1 MSEHNAIAIV
11 GVACRLPGA
20 TDARQYWH
28 NLRAGV
34 ESITRFDL
42 PTLIAAGVE
51 PALARHP
58 RYVPARGVLPGGEC
72 FDRQFF
78 GYSPAEAASMD
89 PQQRTFLESSSAALD
104 DAGLD
109 PRRFDGWIGVYAGC
123 DMMNP
128 ALQGNGDIQ
137 SRMIDYDK
145 DYLATRVAYKLGLR
159 GPAITVQTA
168 CSTALVAVHQA
179 AQSLLNYEC
188 DAALAGAV
196 SLWLPQ
202 ATGYLYQEGFI
213 ESEDGHCRPFDA
225 AATGT
230 VGSSGVAVVVLRRL
244 EDALAG
250 GHRILAVI
258 RGSALNNDGGAKIG
272 YTAPSFAGQRD
283 VIQFAHAQAGVDA
296 ADIAYVEAHGTGTR
310 VGDPIEV
317 AALTAAFR
325 ESTDAVGFCRLGAVK
340 SNIGHTGAAAGAAG
354 LIKAALMLRHRELVP
369 TLHYREPNP
378 GLELDGSPFRIAT
391 ELAPLPAEGP
401 LLAGVS
407 SFGVGGTNAHMIL
420 ESPPVSPSRVSRAR
434 SRVFCLSGST
444 RNAVRTMR
452 SELAGHLESA
462 QDSLEDVA
470 YTLAAG
476 RRLFP
481 YRSAVVATGRAEA
494 AEALRSDS
502 PPVRASDERDT
513 AFLFPG
519 TAVLR
524 SGFGGAAHRYLP
536 VFREVFDSLA
546 AESRDRFGIDISTV
560 LRSDTDADWLRVIVH
575 EHLALFAI
583 GFAFAK
589 QFHEFGITPRAML
602 GHSAGEVVAAA
613 VAGLWTPSDAL
624 RFVHERGS
632 ILGTVEPGQMLA
644 VRLPPEDVR
653 ALLAERPGLTLATEA
668 PQYSVLAGPIELIDG
683 LRAEGFDHRLL
694 DVGVALHTEAVRP
707 AAERIG
713 RVVAQIPNTPPAL
726 PFLSNLTGDWADP
739 ERIAGGDYWAD
750 HAVRTVRLSGCAE
763 TLLNSSCRV
772 FIELGPGQTM
782 TRMLRGHQAW
792 TAGHL
797 AVPLSGRAE
806 HEDESLLAALARLW
820 ERGFDIPLEDLV
832 DVPGRCSLPP
842 HPFEATDCE
851 RGRRLATT
859 SPGNGARRHD
869 VLVTV
874 GEIPA
879 PELVAT
885 MAEDAVR
892 PSTVDD
898 AVAAAAGAVTP
909 AVAVAVGD
917 DPDEDF
923 RTGLA
928 RLADQAAPAGVRL
941 ILLGRDLL
949 GRGPVAELVEQLR
962 HTADITVFDL
972 DGGEPPGRPPVSAVS
987 GAHAWRGGR
996 WWTLDEE
1003 PRAADPG
1010 LEPESDDVPDEAEDT
1025 ADAPRNAT
1033 EAAIAGMWQ
1042 ELLGL
1047 DSVGIHANF
1056 FELGGHS
1063 MLATQL
1069 ASRLRVRFE
1078 TEIPF
1083 EAVLHNPTVAELAR
1097 AVGDSGTGGYRSE
1110 VRDTAGEVLL
1120 PIRTTGAAPALFCVH
1135 PISGLSWCYT
1145 GLLPFLLG
1153 RPVYGL
1159 QARRTSPPTDAD
1171 ALVDDYVAQLRGVQP
1186 AGPYH
1191 LLGWSAGGTI
1201 AHAMA
1206 CRLQR
1211 DGEQVRFLAMLD
1223 SAPGTAWGN
1232 VDREVIARAI
1242 GDDVGMTG
1250 EDLAAL
1256 VDNGVHT
1263 HRLLESAPPG
1273 RFAGNV
1279 VFLTAARD
1287 GGDDA
1292 VSTWREHVDG
1302 DIDEYRIDCHH
1313 TTMMRQGPL
1322 TDIGPIIAA
1331 ELQRAELQRAA

>member
-1 MSEHNAIAIV
+1 MSEDNAIAIV
-11 GVACRLPGA
+11 GLACRLPGA
-20 TDARQYWH
+20 ADARQYWR
-28 NLRAGV
+28 NLRAGA
-34 ESITRFDL
+34 EGITRFDL
-42 PTLIAAGVE
+42 PTLLAAGVD

-58 RYVPARGVLPGGEC
+58 RYVPARGVLAGGEC
-72 FDRQFF
+72 FDRRFF
-78 GYSPAEAASMD
+78 GYSPADAAAMD

-128 ALQGNGDIQ
+128 ALQGTGDVL

-159 GPAITVQTA
+159 GPAMAVQTA
-168 CSTALVAVHQA
+168 CSTSLVAVHQA

-188 DAALAGAV
+188 DAALAGGV

-202 ATGYLYQEGFI
+202 ATGYLYEEGHI

-244 EDALAG
+244 EDALAA
-250 GHRILAVI
+250 GHRIVAVI

-272 YTAPSFAGQRD
+272 FTAPSFAGQRD

-296 ADIAYVEAHGTGTR
+296 ADIAYVEAHGTATR
-310 VGDPIEV
+310 VGDPVEV

-340 SNIGHTGAAAGAAG
+340 SNIGHTGAASGAAG
-354 LIKAALMLRHRELVP
+354 LIKTALMLHHRELVP

-378 GLELDGSPFRIAT
+378 GLELDSSPFRIAT
-391 ELAPLPAEGP
+391 ERAPLPAEGA

-407 SFGVGGTNAHMIL
+407 SFGVGGTNAHVIL
-420 ESPPVSPSRVSRAR
+420 ESPPALPNRVSRAR
-434 SRVFCLSGST
+434 ARVFCLSGST
-444 RNAVRTMR
+444 RGAVRTQR
-452 SELAGHLESA
+452 TELAGHLESTP
-462 QDSLEDVA
+462 DSLDDVA

-476 RRLFP
+476 RRVFP
-481 YRSAVVATGRAEA
+481 HRSAVVATDRAGA
-494 AEALRSDS
+494 AGALRSDA
-502 PPVRASDERDT
+502 PAVRVSDERDT

-524 SGFGGAAHRYLP
+524 SGYGGAAHRHLP

-546 AESRDRFGIDISTV
+546 AESRDRFGIDIGTV
-560 LRSDTDADWLRVIVH
+560 LRSGIDVDWLRVVVH

-583 GFAFAK
+583 GFAFAR
-589 QFHEFGITPRAML
+589 QFQEFGITPKALL

-624 RFVHERGS
+624 GFVHERGS
-632 ILGTVEPGQMLA
+632 ALGTAEPGRMLA

-653 ALLAERPGLTLATEA
+653 ALLAERPGLTVATEA
-668 PQYSVLAGPIELIDG
+668 PQYSVLAGPVELIEG
-683 LRAEGFDHRLL
+683 LRADGVEHRVL

-713 RVVAQIPNTPPAL
+713 RAAAGIPTTPPEL

-739 ERIAGGDYWAD
+739 RRIAGGDYWAE

-763 TLLNSSCRV
+763 TLLAGSCRV
-772 FIELGPGQTM
+772 FLELGPGQTM
-782 TRMLRGHQAW
+782 TRMLRGHPAW
-792 TAGHL
+792 TADHL

-806 HEDESLLAALARLW
+806 QEDESLLAGLARLW
-820 ERGFDIPLEDLV
+820 ERGFDIPLEDFV
-832 DVPGRCSLPP
+832 DEPGRCSLPP
-842 HPFEATDCE
+842 HPFEAIDCE
-851 RGRRLATT
+851 RGRRVATS
-859 SPGNGARRHD
+859 SPGGGAGPHD

-874 GEIPA
+874 GDVPA
-879 PELVAT
+879 PELVAA
-885 MAEDAVR
+885 MAGDVVR
-892 PSTVDD
+892 PSTLDA
-898 AVAAAAGAVTP
+898 AVAAAAGAVRP
-909 AVAVAVGD
+909 AVVVAVGAG
-917 DPDEDF
+917 PDEDF
-923 RTGLA
+923 RTGLT
-928 RLADQAAPAGVRL
+928 RLADEAAPAGVRL
-941 ILLGRDLL
+941 VLVGRDLL
-949 GRGPVAELVEQLR
+949 GTGPAAELVEKLR
-962 HTADITVFDL
+962 HSADVTVFDL
-972 DGGEPPGRPPVSAVS
+972 DGGEPAVRPPSAGAAS
-987 GAHAWRGGR
+987 GAYAWRGGR

-1003 PRAADPG
+1003 PRAAGPVPGPETDPDPG
-1010 LEPESDDVPDEAEDT
+1010 PDEAEDT
-1025 ADAPRNAT
+1025 ADVARTAT

-1047 DSVGIHANF
+1047 DGVGRHANF

-1063 MLATQL
+1063 LLATQL
-1069 ASRLRVRFE
+1069 ASRLRARFE
-1078 TEIPF
+1078 VELPL
-1083 EAVLHNPTVAELAR
+1083 EAVLHHPTVAELAR
-1097 AVGDSGTGGYRSE
+1097 VVDGSGALRPG
-1110 VRDTAGEVLL
+1110 VPDTAGSVLL
-1120 PIRTTGAAPALFCVH
+1120 PLRTTGDAPPLFCVH
-1135 PISGLSWCYT
+1135 PVSGLSWCYA
-1145 GLLPFLLG
+1145 GLLPFLPA

-1159 QARRTSPPTDAD
+1159 QARRTAPPADLD
-1171 ALVDDYVAQLRGVQP
+1171 ALVGDYLDQLRSVQP

-1201 AHAMA
+1201 SHAMA

-1223 SAPGTAWGN
+1223 SAPATSWGD
-1232 VDREVIARAI
+1232 VDREAIARAI
-1242 GDDVGMTG
+1242 GDDVGLTG
-1250 EDLAAL
+1250 DDLAAL
-1256 VDNGVHT
+1256 VDSGVHT
-1263 HRLLESAPPG
+1263 HRLLESTPPG
-1273 RFAGNV
+1273 RFAGGI

-1287 GGDDA
+1287 GDEAAG
-1292 VSTWREHVDG
+1292 TWRDHVDG
-1302 DIDEYRIDCHH
+1302 DIDEHRIDCHH

-1331 ELQRAELQRAA
+1331 ALRRAC